1 MSASYEIHRC
11 CLKDFTGKL
20 VLLLQVVQGK
30 LQKTEDKADE
40 LKAALKETEAN
51 LIAKVRLTAHCT

>member
-11 CLKDFTGKL
+11 CLKDVIEKL
-20 VLLLQVVQGK
+20 GLLLQVAQGK
-30 LQKTEDKADE
+30 LQKTEDKTDDLE
-40 LKAALKETEAN
+40 AALKETEAN